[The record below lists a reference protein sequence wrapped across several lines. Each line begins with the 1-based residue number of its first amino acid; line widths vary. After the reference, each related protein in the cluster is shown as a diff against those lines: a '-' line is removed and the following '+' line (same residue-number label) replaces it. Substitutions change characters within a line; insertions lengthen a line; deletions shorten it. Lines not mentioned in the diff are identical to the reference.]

1 MTTSIG
7 FDIFA
12 KDTASAKFD
21 KLGNTI
27 DDTSTKADK
36 MGRVFKMAALGLV
49 AGAGVAAVALVG
61 MTKSA
66 IEDEAAQQK
75 LALGLKNATDA
86 TDAQVAAAEKWI
98 TAQGNAL
105 GVTDDELRPALQRLA
120 QSTGDVGKAQEQL
133 QIAMDISAGSGKS
146 LASVTEAMMK
156 ANNGSIGGLGRL
168 GIATKNAAGE
178 TLSLEQI
185 MAKAADT
192 FEGQA
197 AAKADTLSG
206 KMDILK
212 LRFDEA
218 KETIGA
224 TLIPVLTTLAG
235 WILDTGVPA
244 VERFAE
250 VWRESIGSVV
260 AAFKA
265 DGLAGVVTKVEQTLT
280 DALPMIEQKMAQ
292 WGKAFTAWVG
302 PMIPP
307 LLAALGKLLV
317 KMVGWAVVDGI
328 PAMQDA
334 MGRMGVAAM
343 RGLINGIG
351 DKLGDLGD
359 KIGSAKD
366 RILNKFV
373 GAFDWL
379 MAEGRQIIGGLI
391 GGMGERFEDLGAKI
405 TAAKDRIVNKFVGAT
420 EWLLAEG
427 RQIIGGLIGGIGE
440 KFEELG
446 TKVGSIKEKVT
457 GALAGASTWLYS
469 AGAELVQ
476 GLINGITSKIAAL
489 ASKMKELAD
498 KVKGFLPGSPVKEG
512 PLTSWNN
519 GGAGKRLVG
528 LLADGMSDTRPVDA
542 AMNKLASHANVVGS
556 GSMAIGAT
564 GFGSSAAGPSM
575 GAGDTYHV
583 TIVSNDPHAVVDALY
598 KYVKSNGKLRG
609 VTV

>member
-224 TLIPVLTTLAG
+224 KLIPVLTTLAG

-343 RGLINGIG
+343 RGLIN
-351 DKLGDLGD
+351 
-359 KIGSAKD
+359 
-366 RILNKFV
+366 
-373 GAFDWL
+373 
-379 MAEGRQIIGGLI
+379 
-391 GGMGERFEDLGAKI
+391 GMGERFEDLGAKI